1 MNARLVV
8 LLRKLSLKIQKIFI
22 SGPITMKM
30 LSQVRIGPRSLNLCL
45 DLKQLDGKGVKKLIK
60 HTNRHEML
68 GGSTIEKR
76 ILENLENLYFW
87 SYQYE
92 NAQLGGLRSPNL
104 YLDLK
109 QLDGKGVKQLIKHTN
124 QHEMLRQVDVGLR
137 SPHLC
142 LDLKQ
147 LDGKGVK
154 KVIKHTNRH
163 GCQVGGTIKK
173 RVLENLEN
181 LYFLFYHYKKAQLGA
196 SWPKDS
202 KSVLRFEIT

>member
-30 LSQVRIGPRSLNLCL
+30 LIYVRIGPKSLNLCL

-76 ILENLENLYFW
+76 ILENLENLFFW

-92 NAQLGGLRSPNL
+92 NAQLGGP
-104 YLDLK
+104 
-109 QLDGKGVKQLIKHTN
+109 
-124 QHEMLRQVDVGLR
+124 
-137 SPHLC
+137 
-142 LDLKQ
+142 
-147 LDGKGVK
+147 
-154 KVIKHTNRH
+154 
-163 GCQVGGTIKK
+163 
-173 RVLENLEN
+173 
-181 LYFLFYHYKKAQLGA
+181 
-196 SWPKDS
+196 WPKES
-202 KSVLRFEIT
+202 KSVLRFEIA